1 MRKKLKI
8 EILHQITQGLAHLH
22 RVGIVH
28 RDIKPTNIFFFFP
41 NGGDWSNVC
50 VKLADF
56 GLHNIMKIS
65 KDDLINTKIRI
76 PLARRGWMAPEVYE
90 SNSFDF
96 KVDIWSLGC
105 IFCYVLSKG
114 KHPFGNDNIDERIA
128 RIIRKEPMLLVQD
141 DLRESYSKD
150 GVAFALIQSMLEIKP
165 SKRPKITH
173 VEENAIFSMF
183 SVI

>member
-1 MRKKLKI
+1 MRKKLNI
-8 EILHQITQGLAHLH
+8 DIHHQITEGLAHLH

-28 RDIKPTNIFFFFP
+28 RDIKLTKIFFFFP
-41 NGGDWSNVC
+41 KDGDRSNVC

-65 KDDLINTKIRI
+65 KGDLINTKIRI
-76 PLARRGWMAPEVYE
+76 PHAKRGWMAPEVYE

-96 KVDIWSLGC
+96 KGDIWSLGC

-114 KHPFGNDNIDERIA
+114 KHPFGNDYIDERIA
-128 RIIRKEPMLLVQD
+128 RILRKEPMLLVQD
-141 DLRESYSKD
+141 NLKKSYSTD
-150 GVAFALIQSMLEIKP
+150 GVAFALIQSMLEIEP
-165 SKRPKITH
+165 SKRPTITD
-173 VEENAIFSMF
+173 VEKSAIFSLF